1 MARRSGRAPKVVS
14 VPSLAMSLVAA
25 SSRLMDMFWAI
36 MRSRRSATMS
46 STIWAICS
54 SVSDL
59 NTMISSM
66 RLRNSGRNS
75 FFISD
80 MTRDLISLSDRP
92 LPSLAEKPSVVVCA
106 MSRAPTFDVMMMTV
120 LRKSTVRPWASV
132 RRPSSRICRRMLNT
146 SGCAFSISSKST
158 TE

>member
-1 MARRSGRAPKVVS
+1 
-14 VPSLAMSLVAA
+14 
-25 SSRLMDMFWAI
+25 MFWAI

-80 MTRDLISLSDRP
+80 MTR
-92 LPSLAEKPSVVVCA
+92 
-106 MSRAPTFDVMMMTV
+106 T
-120 LRKSTVRPWASV
+120 
-132 RRPSSRICRRMLNT
+132 
-146 SGCAFSISSKST
+146 
-158 TE
+158 